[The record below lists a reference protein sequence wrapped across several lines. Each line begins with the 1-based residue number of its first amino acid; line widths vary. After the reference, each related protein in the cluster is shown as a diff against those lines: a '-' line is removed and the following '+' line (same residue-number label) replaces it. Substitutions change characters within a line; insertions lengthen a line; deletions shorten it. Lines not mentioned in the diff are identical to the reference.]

1 MKLKMKG
8 FTLIE
13 LLIVV
18 AIIAILA
25 AIAVP
30 NFLEARVRSQV
41 SRVKADQRS
50 YGTAIESYYVD
61 WNEYPNDLI
70 RLVDPNQATNTPYYY
85 ANGGPDGFIL
95 EELLWP
101 LSTPVSY
108 ITDAFP
114 REPFNARHGI
124 VLFLG
129 NHVLRDGAIT
139 KDKDHSL
146 YLYIALPNDAIIAA
160 AMPLVMGL
168 IQTAGVNV
176 NVDEDGGPLI
186 RKRWFMVSPGPDTFY
201 TFDRCMATGGTQFDC
216 IFQEIADAAID
227 SRGGIYD
234 PTNGT
239 VSNGEVVRTAE
250 GVSKGA
256 AHR

>member
-1 MKLKMKG
+1 MKVRIRG

-61 WNEYPNDLI
+61 WNEYPNDLA
-70 RLVDPNQATNTPYYY
+70 RLLGQGTNTPYYF
-85 ANGGPDGFIL
+85 ATGDLSNAFIL
-95 EELLWP
+95 EELMWP

-108 ITDAFP
+108 VTDAFI
-114 REPFNARHGI
+114 REPFNGKQGWA
-124 VLFLG
+124 LFLG
-129 NHVLRDGAIT
+129 NHVFRDQAEPVY
-139 KDKDHSL
+139 KDHPL
-146 YLYIALPNDAIIAA
+146 YIYIALPNDAFINLALPI
-160 AMPLVMGL
+160 VIGL
-168 IQTAGVNV
+168 IQSAGVNV
-176 NVDEDGGPLI
+176 NIQQDGGPLV
-186 RKRWFMVSPGPDTFY
+186 RKRWFLVSPGPDTFY
-201 TFDRCMATGGTQFDC
+201 TFDRCVSAGGAIDNCLFEQ
-216 IFQEIADAAID
+216 IADAAID

-239 VSNGEVVRTAE
+239 ISAGEIVRTAD
-250 GVSKGA
+250 GISITK
-256 AHR
+256 